1 MRRALTMLLIVAVIV
16 VVVAAVNHSVIFNLK
31 YVAGTAHGVSLLW
44 LGVGVALVVL
54 VFGTVA
60 AWMAQRG
67 AATVR
72 RKVEREL
79 EGTYVRLRE
88 AEAHVPTAVPEAPPA
103 DSATEPTAEPE
114 PSEPDAAQ
122 EAPSRDAP
130 PQDAPAAGA

>member
-1 MRRALTMLLIVAVIV
+1 MLLIVAAIV
-16 VVVAAVNHSVIFNLK
+16 VVVGAVNHSVIFNLK

-44 LGVGVALVVL
+44 LGVAVALVVL

-67 AATVR
+67 AATAR

-88 AEAHVPTAVPEAPPA
+88 AEARVPTAAPEAPTV
-103 DSATEPTAEPE
+103 DFATEPTAAPE
-114 PSEPDAAQ
+114 PSEPDVAR

-130 PQDAPAAGA
+130 SRDAPAAGG